1 MQFKSPQ
8 ITANVLPE
16 NAIAP
21 PHAKQSTKINGG
33 IEIPRLQAKH
43 FVSITA
49 DRFELPHQC
58 SGTLLND
65 RWVLTTAS
73 HLPLQIDPENM
84 FLTYEL
90 IVGAGR
96 KGVNGTTYLVERA
109 VIHPDFD
116 ASTRANNL
124 AMIKSRTPIL
134 FNDFAQPVQ
143 LSTDYVE
150 DDHPSYVVG
159 YRNVSILSGARIYV
173 HVCRACAFCADIRH
187 WLVYFYLIA
196 VTSSPLW
203 LTIFFLRF

>member
-1 MQFKSPQ
+1 MQFKSPE
-8 ITANVLPE
+8 IAGNVLPNPNESLRSIEPE
-16 NAIAP
+16 NAIKS
-21 PHAKQSTKINGG
+21 PHAKESTKINGG

-49 DRFELPHQC
+49 DRFALPHQC

-73 HLPLQIDPENM
+73 HLPLQIDPETI

-96 KGVNGTTYLVERA
+96 KGVNGTMYLVERA

-116 ASTRANNL
+116 PSTRANNL

-134 FNDFAQPVQ
+134 FSDLVRPVQ

-159 YRNVSILSGARIYV
+159 YRNVSILSGRVGV
-173 HVCRACAFCADIRH
+173 HVCRACDICADIRDR
-187 WLVYFYLIA
+187 LVYY
-196 VTSSPLW
+196 
-203 LTIFFLRF
+203 